1 MGCGIEG
8 KQQRGPVLAQC
19 TEKLLTFGAPLLK
32 QGLMLGTKP
41 SLRVFFSQA
50 VISKPRLYVGMGP
63 ALVSR
68 CCFH

>member
-1 MGCGIEG
+1 MICS
-8 KQQRGPVLAQC
+8 K
-19 TEKLLTFGAPLLK
+19 KNSFLLQVMPSGAPSLGLL
-32 QGLMLGTKP
+32 LATKP

-50 VISKPRLYVGMGP
+50 VISKPRVYVGMGP